1 MSASYNVDGIRN
13 SEEKLDEDNDL
24 IIKSIIWID
33 AQINTTEEN
42 QRAQHE
48 LRSAFDSIKI
58 LVFEQV
64 SECEQYLQQHIN
76 EPTVIIVSGK
86 FAQILTPEFY
96 DITSIESVYIYCRN
110 TAWSTSSINEF
121 TKYRGIFNEF
131 NQLVSKIQLDRKQI
145 EQSRYSP
152 TTFTFSFNN
161 NGDSSLIIDGDILQ
175 FRHDIYDQLIEFRKL
190 QAKVP
195 IETYR
200 GQLLSVEELS
210 IWEQSVNRLVL
221 MKSFFSTT
229 VNRDLALFILGDAA
243 QNSDRWRVESIT
255 SLKRVLFIISADPS
269 SIDNDMPFADIGL
282 KSNFPEEEETLF
294 MAGSIFRILDT
305 HYDDKEKI
313 HMINLQLCTIDI
325 ETNTLL
331 THAATHLGNDNSSI
345 TLGHVLLDIGRFDL
359 AETCYINA
367 LHKMLNQK
375 NIQYDQRNIAVCY
388 HSLGNIAQLKDE
400 YEKSLEWY
408 KKGLEKYQ
416 ELLPANHDFIA
427 DSYRSI
433 GAIYGRMGTTL
444 LYNLLACDPNCRAPL
459 YTDMMIDVVP
469 PIARSDSIEQ
479 KRRIDI
485 LYSSSQE
492 SEQLTN
498 ILIQTAASHPHFPIE
513 EDCHILRQAGY
524 FPLFTLLSD
533 DEDSNAESWIRNEMN
548 KSYAYDYHET
558 FVRMLNS
565 VDAPKSHWL
574 LKTQFHVFYLDE
586 LLRHYPNAL
595 LIMTHRSLDE
605 VLPSW
610 CSLLM
615 AAANGQFNA
624 TNSISRDRITKRCCQ
639 NMDKSIECIMK
650 FRTCQNGE
658 VDQSR
663 KNMLD
668 ITYDNLMKNPIG
680 VVHQIYDYFNLQWSN
695 EFEKAM
701 HNWLMEN
708 PQGKQGRHKYTLSEF
723 GFNREDIQA
732 RYADYTNLF
741 LCSTFSDNQS
751 PSTN

>member
-1 MSASYNVDGIRN
+1 
-13 SEEKLDEDNDL
+13 
-24 IIKSIIWID
+24 
-33 AQINTTEEN
+33 
-42 QRAQHE
+42 
-48 LRSAFDSIKI
+48 
-58 LVFEQV
+58 
-64 SECEQYLQQHIN
+64 
-76 EPTVIIVSGK
+76 
-86 FAQILTPEFY
+86 
-96 DITSIESVYIYCRN
+96 
-110 TAWSTSSINEF
+110 
-121 TKYRGIFNEF
+121 
-131 NQLVSKIQLDRKQI
+131 
-145 EQSRYSP
+145 
-152 TTFTFSFNN
+152 
-161 NGDSSLIIDGDILQ
+161 
-175 FRHDIYDQLIEFRKL
+175 
-190 QAKVP
+190 
-195 IETYR
+195 
-200 GQLLSVEELS
+200 
-210 IWEQSVNRLVL
+210 
-221 MKSFFSTT
+221 
-229 VNRDLALFILGDAA
+229 
-243 QNSDRWRVESIT
+243 
-255 SLKRVLFIISADPS
+255 
-269 SIDNDMPFADIGL
+269 
-282 KSNFPEEEETLF
+282 
-294 MAGSIFRILDT
+294 
-305 HYDDKEKI
+305 
-313 HMINLQLCTIDI
+313 
-325 ETNTLL
+325 
-331 THAATHLGNDNSSI
+331 
-345 TLGHVLLDIGRFDL
+345 
-359 AETCYINA
+359 
-367 LHKMLNQK
+367 
-375 NIQYDQRNIAVCY
+375 
-388 HSLGNIAQLKDE
+388 
-400 YEKSLEWY
+400 
-408 KKGLEKYQ
+408 
-416 ELLPANHDFIA
+416 
-427 DSYRSI
+427 
-433 GAIYGRMGTTL
+433 
-444 LYNLLACDPNCRAPL
+444 
-459 YTDMMIDVVP
+459 MMIDVVP

-513 EDCHILRQAGY
+513 EDCHILCQAGY
-524 FPLFTLLSD
+524 FPLFTLLSN

-574 LKTQFHVFYLDE
+574 LKTQFHVFYLDG